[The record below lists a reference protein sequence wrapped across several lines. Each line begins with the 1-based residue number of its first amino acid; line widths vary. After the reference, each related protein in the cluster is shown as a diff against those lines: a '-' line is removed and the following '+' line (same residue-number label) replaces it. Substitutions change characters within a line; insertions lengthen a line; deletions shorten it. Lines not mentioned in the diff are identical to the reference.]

1 MSAKRRQRRE
11 RARAA
16 AVAACSTQLATDRI
30 NDEATAAMAPLAMPL
45 PAAPRRTT
53 RFSIEAGR
61 IELLT
66 GLSAEELQVLAAL
79 PARRFAEAI
88 RIGPLTF
95 LQAFV
100 AETSSLQAAE

>member
-1 MSAKRRQRRE
+1 VSAKRRRRRQRG
-11 RARAA
+11 RAA
-16 AVAACSTQLATDRI
+16 AVAACSTQLASDRI
-30 NDEATAAMAPLAMPL
+30 ADEAIAAMPP
-45 PAAPRRTT
+45 PPRRT
-53 RFSIEAGR
+53 FSIAVGR

-66 GLSAEELQVLAAL
+66 GLSSEELQVLAAL
-79 PARRFAEAI
+79 PAKRFAEAI